1 MLARVWLLL
10 STYVSVELK
19 LKEKNSGNA
28 HVPMRAHTH
37 TRVLF
42 LLENM
47 DMAFRIGLIQPFFF
61 INDEIRDPERGSDFL
76 TYW

>member
-37 TRVLF
+37 TGVIS
-42 LLENM
+42 
-47 DMAFRIGLIQPFFF
+47 IGEHGHGL
-61 INDEIRDPERGSDFL
+61 
-76 TYW
+76 